1 YLVREMTI
9 PFELQMI
16 HRQSGVQLFS
26 HRFREDIKLDPTLI
40 SGFISAVILFAE
52 ELKPSKGKEI
62 IKYIDRGDFI
72 LQVEPGRLVI
82 GLLILSSKDYSFKEK
97 LKLLVSEFELKYNNE
112 ITNFNGF
119 SSCFDD
125 FEKEVKQ
132 LISRRPISPYH
143 IPRMVNVDRGPQNL
157 DDIKWTIL
165 SRINGRDN
173 ISTISEELDISVEVV
188 KSIVAY
194 FDEVGLVKTR
204 FEINDKSVFEL
215 AKKGLMAL
223 EVGSNHYNEVVNYA
237 GEYAIRVLSLIGG
250 QKSLAEL
257 KRKIPIEHDAMIEL
271 IEKLVSDR
279 YLEILPK
286 WKLVLDKK
294 DFQYT
299 RSLEFIDD
307 LFQIIFDEADNW
319 LGNRDLERLK
329 RDTYAL
335 TVLKDEGLAR
345 LISDHNDYLV
355 DHNNLRKLLSQS
367 SDFDAVIIRLEI
379 LFKVLQKNIERVI
392 GSNLTKDIL
401 VKVHRRLI
409 DVYEQLVEQQVELKK
424 ILSWLE

>member
-1 YLVREMTI
+1 
-9 PFELQMI
+9 
-16 HRQSGVQLFS
+16 
-26 HRFREDIKLDPTLI
+26 
-40 SGFISAVILFAE
+40 
-52 ELKPSKGKEI
+52 
-62 IKYIDRGDFI
+62 
-72 LQVEPGRLVI
+72 
-82 GLLILSSKDYSFKEK
+82 
-97 LKLLVSEFELKYNNE
+97 
-112 ITNFNGF
+112 
-119 SSCFDD
+119 
-125 FEKEVKQ
+125 
-132 LISRRPISPYH
+132 
-143 IPRMVNVDRGPQNL
+143 PQNL

-204 FEINDKSVFEL
+204 FEITDKSVFEL

-223 EVGSNHYNEVVNYA
+223 EVGSNDYNEVVSYA

-279 YLEILPK
+279 YLEILPQ

-319 LGNRDLERLK
+319 LGNRELERLK

-401 VKVHRRLI
+401 TKVHRRLL
-409 DVYEQLVEQQVELKK
+409 DVYEELVEQQVELKK